1 MALALRLRFNLR
13 EQCRRPPVAVPLEPA
28 ATLVRWVGQ
37 VRTED
42 RLRLNIFDRIAKRI
56 ARLTGHPAIFAI
68 AFFVILIWAALG
80 PVLGYS
86 DSWQLMVNTSTT
98 IVTFLMVFLIQNT
111 QNRDSEALHLKIDEL
126 LRALDAADTRLVD
139 LEERSEQELEQ
150 LRKRYR
156 DLASHPALEAEADG
170 TSRNAGD
177 TPSPSA
183 SHSRAGRRPRN
194 QSLRPRVQ
202 DP

>member
-1 MALALRLRFNLR
+1 M
-13 EQCRRPPVAVPLEPA
+13 E
-28 ATLVRWVGQ
+28 TLQTADG
-37 VRTED
+37 
-42 RLRLNIFDRIAKRI
+42 LHLNIFDRIAKRI
-56 ARLTGHPAIFAI
+56 AHLTGRPAIFAVACLAI
-68 AFFVILIWAALG
+68 VVWAALG

-86 DSWQLMVNTSTT
+86 DTWQLAINTSTT

-139 LEERSEQELEQ
+139 LEERSEQDLEQ
-150 LRKRYR
+150 LRKRYK
-156 DLASHPALEAEADG
+156 DLASHPVLEGQIEAD
-170 TSRNAGD
+170 D
-177 TPSPSA
+177 PSQSA
-183 SHSRAGRRPRN
+183 SDSRAGQRPRN